1 MQPEMNTRSL
11 VTSAAVTGMVS
22 AAAMLIFQGVQSLF
36 KAQSALGA
44 WRRIAYQ
51 DGEYLVAVRGGYD
64 EWNNIKEF
72 VQPLD
77 PMVQSIYQEIGPD
90 WWECFRYVCEQI
102 DYAGERVEFWRWPA
116 ETLKGKGDC
125 EDTSILLAS
134 ILRNF
139 TDAQVAVGTY
149 CGFGHAWVELD
160 KTILETTLTEP
171 FMVNDP
177 ENYHTYF
184 CFNDQETCEIWPG
197 SLGEIL
203 ATVRRNQLAKT
214 RLLAGVLTN
223 S

>member
-1 MQPEMNTRSL
+1 MNGQITTRQL

-22 AAAMLIFQGVQSLF
+22 AAAIMVFQGVQSIF
-36 KAQSALGA
+36 RAQSALGA
-44 WRRIAYQ
+44 WQRIAYQ

-64 EWNNIKEF
+64 EWHDIKEF

-77 PMVQSIYQEIGPD
+77 PMVQSICQEIGPD
-90 WWECFRYVCEQI
+90 WWECYRYICEQI
-102 DYAGERVEFWRWPA
+102 DYARERGEFWRWPA

-139 TDAQVAVGTY
+139 TDAFVVIGTY

-160 KTILETTLTEP
+160 KTILETTLSEP
-171 FMVNDP
+171 FMVTDP
-177 ENYHTYF
+177 ENYHPYF
-184 CFNDQETCEIWPG
+184 YFNDQVACEIWPG
-197 SLGEIL
+197 ALGEIL
-203 ATVRRNQLAKT
+203 ATVRRNQFAKA
-214 RLLAGVLTN
+214 RLMAG